1 MLFVALKHGRE
12 GTPPVRRLPNL
23 LNLWGLGVIPYEFEC
38 FLGV

>member
-23 LNLWGLGVIPYEFEC
+23 LNVWGLGVIWW
-38 FLGV
+38 